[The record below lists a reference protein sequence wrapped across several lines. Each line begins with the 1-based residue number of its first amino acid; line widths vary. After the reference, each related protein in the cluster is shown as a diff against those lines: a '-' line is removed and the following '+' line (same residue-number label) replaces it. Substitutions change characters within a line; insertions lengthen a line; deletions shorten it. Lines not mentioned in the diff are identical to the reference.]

1 MRVSTKTSAWA
12 RRIPGRR
19 TPRKGAAK
27 SLALMLLSWFGGPTP
42 GAAQDSGQFPATS
55 PMYASNP
62 GGGIAEVN
70 ARNHP
75 VLATA
80 PLPNNAN
87 RPAVTPDG
95 RWMCVSNRDAGC
107 VTVFDRGK
115 KQTTWNRLQA
125 SVGVRDKLS
134 SVAYAGQT
142 HKRNRNGG
150 KR

>member
-19 TPRKGAAK
+19 TPRKGALK
-27 SLALMLLSWFGGPTP
+27 SLLLMLLSWFGGPTP
-42 GAAQDSGQFPATS
+42 GAAQDPGQFPAIP

-62 GGGIAEVN
+62 GGGIAEISAGN
-70 ARNHP
+70 NS
-75 VLATA
+75 VLATE
-80 PLPNNAN
+80 PLPNGAN

-95 RWMCVSNRDAGC
+95 RCVGNRDGGC
-107 VTVFDRGK
+107 VTVFDTGK
-115 KQTTWNRLQA
+115 MRAPSNSLQA
-125 SVGVRDKLS
+125 SAGVHDKLK
-134 SVAYAGQT
+134 SVAYVGQT